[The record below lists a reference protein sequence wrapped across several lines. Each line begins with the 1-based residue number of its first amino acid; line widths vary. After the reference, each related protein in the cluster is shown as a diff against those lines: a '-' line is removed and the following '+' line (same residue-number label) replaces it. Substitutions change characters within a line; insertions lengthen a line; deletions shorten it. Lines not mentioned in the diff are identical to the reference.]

1 MQRMSSDHH
10 ALPHIETEG
19 HFEFTNG
26 KFAMWLL
33 IVSDAMAFIGFL
45 GGYMVL
51 RIASEGTMAPLG
63 GAWQPAWM
71 LPMDLI
77 LTGLNTFV
85 LICSSVTM
93 VKALAALQDGNLG
106 GLKKYLLLT
115 MLGGSFFVGF
125 QYFEWTHFIHEG
137 ITIQGL
143 KIVDL
148 DTVEHR
154 AKEAGKF
161 TSRLA
166 LAEELYGKRRFEGSG
181 DNAPSLPAGKT
192 AADFQSGKF
201 NDADY
206 LFLDLEVMNAEI
218 ADRRPVKPGVIH
230 HAAYGIPG
238 TTATPKGRTGA
249 ELREELEGADG
260 KDRGAIMENHRK
272 EGARVA
278 NNFCSTFFVLTGFHG
293 LHVLIGVIYLGI
305 TLIRAMQGAYHRG
318 NSSII
323 EVAGLYWHFVDLVWV
338 LLFMLIYLI

>member
-1 MQRMSSDHH
+1 MSSDHH

-19 HFEFTNG
+19 NFEFTNG

-51 RIASEGTMAPLG
+51 RIASQGTVAPLG
-63 GAWQPAWM
+63 GDWQPAWM

-77 LTGLNTFV
+77 LTGVNTFV

-93 VKALAALQDGNLG
+93 VKALAALQDGNIG

-125 QYFEWTHFIHEG
+125 QYYEWTHFVHEG

-143 KIVDL
+143 KVPDL
-148 DTVEHR
+148 ATAEER
-154 AKEAGKF
+154 AKEAGRF
-161 TSRLA
+161 TSKLA
-166 LAEELYGKRRFEGSG
+166 LAEELYGKRRFEGG
-181 DNAPSLPAGKT
+181 TPDAPVSLPEGKK
-192 AADFQSGKF
+192 ASDFTGGNFS
-201 NDADY
+201 DADY
-206 LFLDLEVMNAEI
+206 LFLELEVTNL
-218 ADRRPVKPGVIH
+218 DGVDLRPVKAGAIQ

-249 ELREELEGADG
+249 ELRDELESAEP
-260 KDRGAIMENHRK
+260 KSRGAIMENHRK
-272 EGARVA
+272 DGARIA

-293 LHVLIGVIYLGI
+293 LHVFIGVIYLGI